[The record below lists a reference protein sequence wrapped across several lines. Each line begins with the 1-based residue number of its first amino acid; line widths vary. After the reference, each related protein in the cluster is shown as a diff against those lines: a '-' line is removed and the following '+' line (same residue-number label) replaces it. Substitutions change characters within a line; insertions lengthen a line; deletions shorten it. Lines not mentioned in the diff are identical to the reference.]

1 MKVLL
6 LLPILALVAA
16 NPVSTDS
23 GDPGEP
29 HETDSKL
36 ALAMMMRVINR
47 ETQNLYKWLV
57 QQQSAKPRVR
67 EIAQDYPELSSKVIC
82 FHKKGCINV
91 IDP

>member
-23 GDPGEP
+23 EDPGEP
-29 HETDSKL
+29 QETDSKL

-67 EIAQDYPELSSKVIC
+67 EVVEDKPEVSRKVIC
-82 FHKKGCINV
+82 FHNKGCVNV